1 MKLNLQK
8 LEDGTTTIL
17 TLAVF
22 DWSNRVTD
30 RQPTDG
36 QTDTNGRMLSRTK
49 KSENQESTKT

>member
-1 MKLNLQK
+1 
-8 LEDGTTTIL
+8 
-17 TLAVF
+17 
-22 DWSNRVTD
+22 VTD